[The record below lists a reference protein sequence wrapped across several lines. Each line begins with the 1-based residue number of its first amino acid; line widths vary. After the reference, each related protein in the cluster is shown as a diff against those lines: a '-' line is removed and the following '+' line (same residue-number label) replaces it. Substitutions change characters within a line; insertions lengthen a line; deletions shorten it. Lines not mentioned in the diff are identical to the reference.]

1 MTIKDLK
8 TLIKRFDDNDDVLI
22 RWYIEED
29 WEVITSERELKPE
42 DCMESNYAGKR
53 RLILDATRL

>member
-8 TLIKRFDDNDDVLI
+8 ALIKQFDDNDDVLI

-29 WEVITSERELKPE
+29 WEVITSERELKLE
-42 DCMESNYAGKR
+42 DCMESNYSWKR
-53 RLILDATRL
+53 RLIFDATRL

>member
-8 TLIKRFDDNDDVLI
+8 ALIKQFDDNDDVLI

-29 WEVITSERELKPE
+29 WEIITSERELELE
-42 DCMESNYAGKR
+42 DCMESNYNWKR